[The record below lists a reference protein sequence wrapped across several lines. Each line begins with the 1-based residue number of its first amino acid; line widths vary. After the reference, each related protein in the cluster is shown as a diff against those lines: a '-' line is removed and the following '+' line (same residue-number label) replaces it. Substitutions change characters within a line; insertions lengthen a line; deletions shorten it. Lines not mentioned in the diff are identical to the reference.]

1 MDNTVLESQI
11 HQLTEELA
19 GICAT
24 VNSLIN
30 EISEL
35 RVQSENLNYTC
46 EELEFRINA
55 TTIAEIV
62 RLYKQVAEDEKFSEM
77 TEDEL
82 NQKIY
87 ELLFTRE

>member
-11 HQLTEELA
+11 QQLTEELTD
-19 GICAT
+19 IRTT
-24 VNSLIN
+24 VSNLIN

-35 RVQSENLNYTC
+35 RVQSENLNCTC
-46 EELEFRINA
+46 DELEFRINA